1 MPTPTLRPL
10 MRTAALACGALL
22 IAGCS
27 SGPLTKLRPAKSGPY
42 FQYLS
47 QDEQVVAEYSAGTAA
62 TCREHLAN
70 LKRGNTHGG
79 DATRC
84 SPSSA
89 ASRLPV
95 SATARDAATNTD
107 YAFRFATL
115 EQCQRMM
122 PAIVTSGATL
132 MRDCQ

>member
-1 MPTPTLRPL
+1 MTSS
-10 MRTAALACGALL
+10 RTRSLLGGTALACGALL
-22 IAGCS
+22 LAGCS
-27 SGPLTKLRPAKSGPY
+27 SGPLAKLRPAKSGPY

-95 SATARDAATNTD
+95 SATARDVATNTD

-115 EQCQRMM
+115 EQCKRMM

-132 MRDCQ
+132 TRDCQ